1 VDDVLTG
8 NSSVLFLF
16 IFLLPGFLG
25 LLVYGAL
32 REGKAMQNFD
42 RVIIAFVLAL
52 VSSLCVFMGSLL
64 LHLVFGTPVI
74 PMIPAFK
81 LSNTTSAPDV
91 LGLMVNVGLFA
102 SSVVA
107 VLLSFAVAILNNA
120 NVIQNKLIR
129 MKLSN
134 KRSNNDV
141 WSDVFYKLRGYWV
154 RLEFKDGRSLT
165 GWTESYS
172 ASGEPRELFIA
183 NATWSHVDETGKVI
197 AVDIEGP
204 GVYVPDLGEI
214 SNIAIL
220 S

>member
-1 VDDVLTG
+1 VDDVLTP

-25 LLVYGAL
+25 LLVYGSL
-32 REGKAMQNFD
+32 REGKAVSNFD

-64 LHLVFGTPVI
+64 LHLIFGTAVI
-74 PMIPAFK
+74 PMIPAYK
-81 LSNTTSAPDV
+81 LSSTTSAPDV
-91 LGLMVNVGLFA
+91 LGFMVNVGLFA

-107 VLLSFAVAILNNA
+107 VLLSFAAAVLNNA
-120 NVIQNKLIR
+120 NVIQNQLIR

-197 AVDIEGP
+197 SVDIEGP
-204 GVYVPDLGEI
+204 GVYIPDLGEI